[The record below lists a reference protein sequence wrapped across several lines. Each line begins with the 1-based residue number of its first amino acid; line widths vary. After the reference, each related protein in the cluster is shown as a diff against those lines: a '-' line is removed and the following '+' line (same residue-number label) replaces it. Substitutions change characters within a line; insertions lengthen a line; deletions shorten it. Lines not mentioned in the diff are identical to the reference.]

1 MNQGFVERRWG
12 PREGKLGSGAEAQKG
27 IGHGAGGEGCGR
39 AVGVGVEMNP
49 PGAPRSP
56 LVLKSSAREGERVAA
71 RAAAQP
77 ERPLGTQ
84 HCGAGT
90 EPQEPSLA
98 SFRTSPYEGPG
109 VSLVYTGEPE
119 VPGSPRVRD
128 LEEPPT
134 SSENHEAKPA
144 GQVPQVKA
152 RALIRSEL
160 VLYLP
165 RGRGTLLCLSA
176 RARALLLCHCPPL
189 KSSGLHLPHC
199 SFPLR
204 PH

>member
-1 MNQGFVERRWG
+1 M
-12 PREGKLGSGAEAQKG
+12 
-27 IGHGAGGEGCGR
+27 
-39 AVGVGVEMNP
+39 EMNP

-71 RAAAQP
+71 RAVAQP
-77 ERPLGTQ
+77 EHPLGTQ
-84 HCGAGT
+84 HCGVGAG
-90 EPQEPSLA
+90 PQEPSPA

-128 LEEPPT
+128 PEEHPT
-134 SSENHEAKPA
+134 SSEGHEAKPA
-144 GQVPQVKA
+144 GQVPQVKG
-152 RALIRSEL
+152 RAFVRSEL
-160 VLYLP
+160 VLHLP

-176 RARALLLCHCPPL
+176 RAWALLLCHFPPPPE
-189 KSSGLHLPHC
+189 SSGLHLPHC
-199 SFPLR
+199 PLPLY